1 MILQYFNSKFLKLIT
16 QIISYR
22 QIEGVEGFRPQHEMY
37 FKHKIMSYQMITEL
51 SLVMLRL
58 KFIKR
63 DKDHSYLDY
72 IYPFAK
78 CGALKD

>member
-1 MILQYFNSKFLKLIT
+1 MIT

-22 QIEGVEGFRPQHEMY
+22 QIEDVEGFRPQHEMY
-37 FKHKIMSYQMITEL
+37 FKPKIISYQMIIEL
-51 SLVMLRL
+51 SLVMFKL
-58 KFIKR
+58 KFIKK

-72 IYPFAK
+72 IYPFAN